1 MGIRFACHHCNH
13 PLNLKDF
20 QAGKRGKC
28 PACSRSFRIPRESC
42 DFSIPLEEP
51 NAAQATS
58 AHAVIETE
66 TKSSVAGSTVVN
78 SLTKAAAK
86 KPELSAKPKQK
97 IVVKNR
103 ELTAST
109 ASVSPE
115 SASKVDDKHSQEP
128 IQPESQVESIKSEES
143 ASKGNTVASFD
154 SYPLAQWYVRPP
166 SGGQYGPAD
175 SKLLAQWISENRVTA
190 DSLIWFDGLTQW
202 AAAGAV
208 LPELFSESGLAMS
221 PSSTPVSKTA
231 INLGSSNSVSAG
243 QLVSTTAIES
253 VGKPMRSRRRQK
265 RNQWIVIAILISVC
279 ICLMLVLVAVLLLQK

>member
-42 DFSIPLEEP
+42 DFSIPLEEA

-58 AHAVIETE
+58 APAVIETKA
-66 TKSSVAGSTVVN
+66 KSAIARSAMVS
-78 SLTKAAAK
+78 SLTKTATK
-86 KPELSAKPKQK
+86 KSELSTKPKQK

-103 ELTAST
+103 PLTATT

-115 SASKVDDKHSQEP
+115 PASEVDDKLSQEP
-128 IQPESQVESIKSEES
+128 IQPESPVESVKIEETS
-143 ASKGNTVASFD
+143 PRDKAVAAFD
-154 SYPLAQWYVRPP
+154 ANPLAQWYVRPP

-202 AAAGAV
+202 TAAGSV
-208 LPELFSESGLAMS
+208 LAELFNESGLTTAQVAGS
-221 PSSTPVSKTA
+221 ASNTTLTPVA
-231 INLGSSNSVSAG
+231 SNMVSAG
-243 QLVSTTAIES
+243 QLVGTASIES
-253 VGKPMRSRRRQK
+253 VGKPIRSRQKQK
-265 RNQWIVIAILISVC
+265 RNQWIVITLLISVC
-279 ICLMLVLVAVLLLQK
+279 FCLILGLVAVLLLQK